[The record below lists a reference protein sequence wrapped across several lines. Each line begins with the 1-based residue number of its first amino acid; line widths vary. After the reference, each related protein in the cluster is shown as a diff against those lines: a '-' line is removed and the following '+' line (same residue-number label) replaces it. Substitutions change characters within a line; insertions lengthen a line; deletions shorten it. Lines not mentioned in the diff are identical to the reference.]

1 MPKGKNT
8 AAKVSSKAKARASA
22 GKKTAP
28 AKGGIKSKAKGE
40 GERKKM
46 RFRPGTVALREIKRY
61 QRQTKEIL
69 PRAPFQRLVRNISG
83 AVDSGLRFQANAIK
97 ALQEAAE
104 AYLVGIFEDSNLCAI
119 HANRV
124 TIMKKDM
131 ELARRIRGDAR
142 HDFNDHVPKSGSEDF
157 ISLPYTGVPEGMAQL
172 RSHLGIK
179 K

>member
-8 AAKVSSKAKARASA
+8 AAKNSSKAKVRASA

-28 AKGGIKSKAKGE
+28 AKGGIKSKAKE
-40 GERKKM
+40 EKRKFTRKA
-46 RFRPGTVALREIKRY
+46 GTVALREIKRY
-61 QRQTKEIL
+61 QKQTKEIL

-83 AVDSGLRFQANAIK
+83 SIDSSLRFQAHALK
-97 ALQEAAE
+97 ALQEASE
-104 AYLVGIFEDSNLCAI
+104 AYLVGVFEDANLCAI

-124 TIMKKDM
+124 TIQKKDM

-142 HDFNDHVPKSGSEDF
+142 HDFNDHIPKTGNEDF
-157 ISLPYTGVPEGMAQL
+157 ISLPYTNVPEGMAQL

>member
-8 AAKVSSKAKARASA
+8 AAKSGSKAKVRASA

-28 AKGGIKSKAKGE
+28 AKGGIKSKAKGDKDVK
-40 GERKKM
+40 R
-46 RFRPGTVALREIKRY
+46 RFKAGTVALREIKRY
-61 QRQTKEIL
+61 QKQTKEIL

-83 AVDSGLRFQANAIK
+83 SIDSGLRFQAHALK
-97 ALQEAAE
+97 ALQEASE
-104 AYLVGIFEDSNLCAI
+104 AYLVGVLEDANLCAI

-131 ELARRIRGDAR
+131 DLARRIRGDAR
-142 HDFNDHVPKSGSEDF
+142 HDFNDNIPKTGNEDF
-157 ISLPYTGVPEGMAQL
+157 ISLPYTNVPEGMKQL

-179 K
+179 H